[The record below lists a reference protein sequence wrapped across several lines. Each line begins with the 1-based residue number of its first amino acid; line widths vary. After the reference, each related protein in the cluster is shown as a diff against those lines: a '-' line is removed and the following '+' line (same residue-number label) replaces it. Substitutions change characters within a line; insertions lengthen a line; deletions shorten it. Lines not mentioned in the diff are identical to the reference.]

1 MVADIFFLDSKIKY
15 LICVIKQGDQ
25 TTIEGR
31 LRIMSGKKK
40 LLFGLVDADM
50 IDNGTRHPNLALLKI
65 AGYLRDH
72 NIQYRLITDTNADIT
87 PFDHIYL
94 SRVFSFTHLP
104 QFYINYL
111 KSPSKFK
118 PNLFLCGGT
127 GWYATETDTDEFL
140 KKRNEDFYRLEKD
153 PLLPGINMKKQM
165 PDYDLY
171 KSYVEEQIAKGRD
184 RVYYKDYLD
193 YSIGFLTRGCFRHCS
208 FCVNRLEKRVFP
220 HSELADFVDKDRPYI
235 YLWDDNFFAAPHKFV
250 IEKLNELIAT
260 KKPFQFRQGLDI
272 RLVDEEKAKLL
283 NVAHYHGDM
292 IFAFDNWSDRDI
304 ITAKLKIWKR
314 YCPQKTT
321 KFYLFCGF
329 RLTPTSDEE
338 LFQDICELFWRIKIL
353 MSYGCLGYV
362 MRHEDYKKHPLGNIY
377 TQIARWCNQPQF
389 YKKMSFHEFIDRNQ
403 YYVPDKTHKCMSLR
417 TYEAFM
423 EKFADKKDLLD
434 ELFDNIKFT
443 SLINP
448 DLWKEKKD

>member
-1 MVADIFFLDSKIKY
+1 MPRLWLRAAFQLNCGRTYLVADIFFLDSKIKY

-118 PNLFLCGGT
+118 PNLFLCGGP

-193 YSIGFLTRGCFRHCS
+193 YSIGFLTRG
-208 FCVNRLEKRVFP
+208 
-220 HSELADFVDKDRPYI
+220 
-235 YLWDDNFFAAPHKFV
+235 
-250 IEKLNELIAT
+250 
-260 KKPFQFRQGLDI
+260 
-272 RLVDEEKAKLL
+272 
-283 NVAHYHGDM
+283 
-292 IFAFDNWSDRDI
+292 
-304 ITAKLKIWKR
+304 
-314 YCPQKTT
+314 
-321 KFYLFCGF
+321 
-329 RLTPTSDEE
+329 
-338 LFQDICELFWRIKIL
+338 
-353 MSYGCLGYV
+353 
-362 MRHEDYKKHPLGNIY
+362 
-377 TQIARWCNQPQF
+377 
-389 YKKMSFHEFIDRNQ
+389 
-403 YYVPDKTHKCMSLR
+403 
-417 TYEAFM
+417 
-423 EKFADKKDLLD
+423 
-434 ELFDNIKFT
+434 
-443 SLINP
+443 
-448 DLWKEKKD
+448 